1 MKLQDHVC
9 ATLREDIIA
18 CRLRPGAELR
28 EQVLATRLNVSKS
41 PVREALLRL
50 AQEQLVTIRPRQGY
64 HVARVSLAEAADLLE
79 LRRVLELACLSGT
92 FARASRAQRD
102 AVVHAATLANDADDF
117 IAYNREFHSRL
128 ARCCGNSRLAQAAV
142 SAIAQTDRLV
152 HLSLGMLED
161 RNPARLVTEHAAL
174 ADAVTAGDARTAKR
188 LLRDHLEAAESR
200 VLDGLTKILK
210 AAPSGFAVEEISP
223 WTTLPNA

>member
-28 EQVLATRLNVSKS
+28 EQALATRLNVSKS

-64 HVARVSLAEAADLLE
+64 HVARVSLTEAADLLE
-79 LRRVLELACLSGT
+79 LRRVLELACLRGT
-92 FARASRAQRD
+92 FAHATRAQRE
-102 AVVHAATLANDADDF
+102 AVVHASTLENDADDF

-128 ARCCGNSRLAQAAV
+128 ASSCGNGRLAQAAV

-152 HLSLGMLED
+152 HLSLGMLENRD
-161 RNPARLVTEHAAL
+161 PARLVIEHGAL
-174 ADAVTAGDARTAKR
+174 AETVAVGDARTAKR
-188 LLRDHLEAAESR
+188 LLRDHLVAAESR
-200 VLDGLTKILK
+200 ILDGLTKVLK
-210 AAPSGFAVEEISP
+210 VAPSGLAVEEI
-223 WTTLPNA
+223 